1 MRRAAHAADGR
12 AARRMRRRGRAW
24 KSGESTLFTDTR
36 RAGCPGGPGA
46 LDDVQI
52 TLRGDGAAR

>member
-1 MRRAAHAADGR
+1 MRRH
-12 AARRMRRRGRAW
+12 GRAW

-46 LDDVQI
+46 LDDAQI
-52 TLRGDGAAR
+52 TLHSDGAAR